1 MIRIA
6 IKAYLVYLA
15 LAILLIM
22 PALNF
27 FAPWYVEKNFQRDLS
42 TEVIFF
48 NPFTLNLVVRKASL
62 PERNGDPFTGF
73 SLGEMNLSLASI
85 WTPGFVFD
93 AARFENFYADVTIL
107 KDGTFNFSDLVPAA
121 EPAENPPQV
130 TQDSGLPGVT
140 IRDFYFHSK
149 RIQFTDESR
158 EKPFSTHYDGLQV
171 AVRDLSTLVEEGKP
185 YSFEAKD
192 EAGGVLS
199 WEGHVSVPGAHSE
212 GSLSLSNISLAPL
225 SRFIEPWVKF
235 ELTKGHLNMAG
246 RYRISWADALS
257 YKVEQASL
265 TLKELALAP
274 RDTDALS
281 DTEISLGELHIGGV
295 TVDGAAETV
304 SVESVSLDVAIVKG
318 WSDGLKVS
326 VAEMLAPR
334 IPVASEPEPEDPA
347 NNWSIAVNTTTVQD
361 SEIHWRSEYTEPALI
376 SVTPIAVRASKLQW
390 PLAGDTSADLSLSI
404 NNQASLTLTAQLT
417 LDSGS
422 GTVQYALADLPL
434 AWFNPNIPKGITAS
448 IETGLAGLS
457 GSINLEQ
464 FAPVKIGSDGAISN
478 FSITVEEEENAV
490 TSWDSVRWK
499 KLGIDLNQKKLILEE
514 LLINKYSG
522 RLHIHSDGTVNAQRA
537 FAAEAEP
544 SPEEPTQEHDLTEEE
559 RPWSFSIPSVSISD
573 SDLDFMDESLSIPFR
588 TVIGSLSGEING
600 LGSNPSDEASVD
612 LNGSVDGYAPVT
624 LAGTAK
630 PFAKA
635 PALDMGLT
643 FDGVDLA
650 RLSPYSG
657 TYAGHSIDRGV
668 LNLNLHY
675 KLNDS
680 KLVGDNKLV
689 IEQLKLGDKIES
701 DKAVDLPLSLAIA
714 LLTDAS
720 GVIDLAVPVSGNIDD
735 PEFGLGSVI
744 FSALVNIITKAITAP
759 FSLLAN
765 LIGSEEDLQRVTFPS
780 GTAVLDEAGK
790 SKLME
795 LHTALTQR
803 PELILVIA
811 GRLHPKADLMALQ
824 KQLLA
829 AQFLED
835 GMSQE
840 QWESKGPQWEDTV
853 SAKYKPLGMEKSE
866 PPISIANQFKAVAA
880 SIKIEPGQLIN
891 LAEERAVAVK
901 RFLVNEAQ
909 LPAERSVIE
918 KFDAADKANSFSG
931 TELKI
936 DS

>member
-6 IKAYLVYLA
+6 ITAYLVYLA
-15 LAILLIM
+15 VAILLIM

-42 TEVIFF
+42 TEIIFF

-62 PERNGDPFTGF
+62 PESNGDPFTGF
-73 SLGEMNLSLASI
+73 SLGEINLSLESI

-93 AARFENFYADVTIL
+93 AVRFEDFYVDVTL
-107 KDGTFNFSDLVPAA
+107 LTDGTFNFSDLVPAG

-130 TQDSGLPGVT
+130 TQDSSLPGVT
-140 IRDFYFHSK
+140 IRDFDFHSK
-149 RIQFTDESR
+149 WIRFTDESR
-158 EKPFSTHYDGLQV
+158 VKPFSTHYDGLQV
-171 AVRDLSTLVEEGKP
+171 AVRDLSTIVEEGKP

-235 ELTKGHLNMAG
+235 ELTEGRLNIAG

-257 YKVEQASL
+257 YQIDQASL

-274 RDTDALS
+274 RDTGFLP
-281 DTEISLGELHIGGV
+281 DTSISLGELHIGGV
-295 TVDGAAETV
+295 TVDGTDETV
-304 SVESVSLDVAIVKG
+304 SVESVSLEVAVVNG
-318 WSDGLKVS
+318 WSEGLQVS
-326 VAEMLAPR
+326 VAEMFAPR
-334 IPVASEPEPEDPA
+334 DRAETEPKPEAAASD
-347 NNWSIAVNTTTVQD
+347 WSIAVSTTTIQN
-361 SEIHWRSEYTEPALI
+361 SEIHWRSEYTEPALL
-376 SVTPIAVRASKLQW
+376 SVTPIAAKVSELRW
-390 PLAGDTSADLSLSI
+390 PLSGDTSADLSLAI
-404 NNQASLTLTAQLT
+404 NNKASLTLAAQLT
-417 LDSGS
+417 LGNGS
-422 GTVQYALADLPL
+422 GAVQYALTELPL
-434 AWFNPNIPKGITAS
+434 AWFNPNIPAGITAS
-448 IETGLAGLS
+448 IDTGLVGVS
-457 GSINLEQ
+457 GSMDLEN

-499 KLGIDLNQKKLILEE
+499 KLGVDLNQKELILEE
-514 LLINKYSG
+514 LLINNYSG
-522 RLHIHSDGTVNAQRA
+522 RLHIHTDGTVNAQRA
-537 FAAEAEP
+537 FAAESGTSQEATA
-544 SPEEPTQEHDLTEEE
+544 PENNLSEE
-559 RPWSFSIPSVSISD
+559 PWSFSIPSISITD
-573 SDLDFMDESLSIPFR
+573 SKLDFMDESLPIAFR
-588 TVIGSLSGEING
+588 TVIGSLNGGISG
-600 LGSNPSDEASVD
+600 LGSKASDEASVD
-612 LNGSVDGYAPVT
+612 LSGSVDGYAPVK
-624 LAGTAK
+624 LAGTAR

-635 PALDMGLT
+635 PALNLGLT

-657 TYAGHSIDRGV
+657 TYAGHSIDRGI
-668 LNLNLHY
+668 LNLDLHY
-675 KLNDS
+675 KLDDS
-680 KLVGDNKLV
+680 KLVGDNQLV

-701 DKAVDLPLSLAIA
+701 DKAVDLPLNLAIA
-714 LLTDAS
+714 LLTDAN

-735 PEFGLGSVI
+735 PKFGLGSVI

-790 SKLME
+790 SKLMQ
-795 LHTALTQR
+795 LHGALTQR
-803 PELILVIA
+803 PALILVIT
-811 GRLHPKADLMALQ
+811 GRLHPEADLAALQ
-824 KQLLA
+824 KKLLE
-829 AQFLED
+829 AQSIED
-835 GMSQE
+835 GMTQE
-840 QWESKGPQWEDTV
+840 QWDSKGPQWEKVV
-853 SAKYKPLGMEKSE
+853 SEKYKKLGIEE
-866 PPISIANQFKAVAA
+866 TDTPVSIANQFKVAVASVA
-880 SIKIEPGQLIN
+880 IESDQLTK
-891 LAEERAVAVK
+891 LGEERAVAVK
-901 RFLVNEAQ
+901 RFLVNDAQ

-918 KFDAADKANSFSG
+918 KFDAADEANVFSG